1 METNC
6 TSPDPK
12 PKDRKQ
18 NPTNQDQGVATAEV
32 TDSPDLNGE
41 RPAPSSQDSGKRQ
54 QGADDDTA
62 DKSEVTGKQVDDYFG
77 DSGDSSSN
85 DQLN

>member
-1 METNC
+1 MKTNPI
-6 TSPDPK
+6 SPDPK

-18 NPTNQDQGVATAEV
+18 NPTNQDQGAAIAEV

-41 RPAPSSQDSGKRQ
+41 RPAPSYQDSGKRQ
-54 QGADDDTA
+54 QGENDDTV
-62 DKSEVTGKQVDDYFG
+62 DKSDVTGKQVDDYFG
-77 DSGDSSSN
+77 DSGDSSGN